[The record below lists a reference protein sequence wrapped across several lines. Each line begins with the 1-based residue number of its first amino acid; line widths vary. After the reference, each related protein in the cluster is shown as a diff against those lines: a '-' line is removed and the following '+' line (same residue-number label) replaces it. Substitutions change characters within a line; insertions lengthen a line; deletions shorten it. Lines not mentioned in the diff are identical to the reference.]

1 MSITKSFI
9 QLTEHEQTNEMNP
22 IQFYSY
28 FTSFNQIHNNDIN
41 NNLWNNHLQLTKCNP
56 FLIFNS
62 IEKLKNDEN
71 FTDNKNNTKTIEETN
86 QLSMRIPYLFP
97 VGWVPPPPH
106 ILLAYLQ
113 ANKLLRQQQGQQH
126 HHHIYEH
133 QTQQR
138 SQCYQGQLQ
147 SLPINHYIT
156 NQAIP
161 NNTQESPISNELMKT
176 QFRDSLDYFSTD
188 QILNNDHV
196 QSYEPLR
203 NSEMLNDR
211 KNNEHLNIEQQII
224 TIQQDVIQLIDY
236 HKSVLTMDDL
246 KNYSNKCEP
255 TILQIIKQ
263 TKKEHYQV
271 ICSKPILSGTLLGP
285 FSMNECFKLHEIDN
299 QPCVYKSAKLLS
311 ISDMQTTIVDNSIL
325 STLQNTTM
333 LWMTLVRGVS
343 TQVEQNITV
352 NTNLTQSNIMII
364 SVIDN
369 LKTTDDNNNNNNNLS
384 SNDSQF
390 MNTFNK
396 YNGQRLFYFKTQR
409 YIHTGE
415 ELLLNEKNPLYD
427 MFLLINANI
436 KLCNSS
442 TNSTSRKLYTENDS
456 QSSNLYSQ
464 YSNMDQTITDLNKID
479 PNNLNIKN
487 YLNNSN
493 LYSIRKSAI
502 SVKNDLIFQQQKK
515 DKNSSLNTSLLNS
528 LNKSWNDQDNLSKL
542 SGKRYHKQMN
552 VSFNDE
558 SIKSAFSHV
567 SSPKISNDY
576 NLITSHP
583 TSLRDNAIEYL
594 NDNQQLKQTMNS
606 VQGRLESAHMIETS
620 PAREGY
626 TCDRCG
632 KMFAYQYY
640 RDKHLKYTR
649 CMDQGDRKYPCKLCS
664 RSFEKRDRLRI
675 HVLHV
680 HEKHRPHKCHL
691 CGKNFS
697 QSSSLNK
704 HLRVHSGERP
714 YKCCYCNKAF
724 TASSIL
730 RTHIRQHSGEKP
742 FKCKFCWKPFASHAA
757 HDSHVRRTHSL
768 ENKLTNV
775 NQTPQVN
782 NISTPSTGDSNV
794 HWNEILNL

>member
-28 FTSFNQIHNNDIN
+28 FTSLNQIHN

-62 IEKLKNDEN
+62 IEQLKNDEN
-71 FTDNKNNTKTIEETN
+71 FSDNKNNTKTIEETN

-113 ANKLLRQQQGQQH
+113 ANKLLRQQQGQQQH
-126 HHHIYEH
+126 HNHYEH
-133 QTQQR
+133 QSQQR

-147 SLPINHYIT
+147 SLPINHYTT
-156 NQAIP
+156 NQAMP
-161 NNTQESPISNELMKT
+161 NNTQESSISNELMKT
-176 QFRDSLDYFSTD
+176 PETTNSGGSDDHSIIKD

-196 QSYEPLR
+196 QSYESLQ
-203 NSEMLNDR
+203 NSETLNGR
-211 KNNEHLNIEQQII
+211 KNNQRLNNEQQII
-224 TIQQDVIQLIDY
+224 TIQQDVIQLIDN
-236 HKSVLTMDDL
+236 HKSLLTMDDL
-246 KNYSNKCEP
+246 KTYSNKCEP
-255 TILQIIKQ
+255 TILKIIKQ

-285 FSMNECFKLHEIDN
+285 FSMNECFQMNKTDN
-299 QPCVYKSAKLLS
+299 QSCVYKSAKLLS
-311 ISDMQTTIVDNSIL
+311 ISDMQTTIADNSVL
-325 STLQNTTM
+325 NTLQNTTM
-333 LWMTLVRGVS
+333 LWMTLVRDVS
-343 TQVEQNITV
+343 TQLEQNITV
-352 NTNLTQSNIMII
+352 NRNSTQSNIMII

-369 LKTTDDNNNNNNNLS
+369 LKTIDNNSNTLS

-409 YIHTGE
+409 FIDTGE
-415 ELLLNEKNPLYD
+415 ELLLNEKNPFYD

-436 KLCNSS
+436 KLCHSS
-442 TNSTSRKLYTENDS
+442 MNPTSRKWCTENDS
-456 QSSNLYSQ
+456 QPSNLYAQ
-464 YSNMDQTITDLNKID
+464 YSNIDQNIIDLNKID
-479 PNNLNIKN
+479 PNHLNI
-487 YLNNSN
+487 NNSS
-493 LYSIRKSAI
+493 LYVIQKSTI
-502 SVKNDLIFQQQKK
+502 PKKDDLIFQQQQQKI
-515 DKNSSLNTSLLNS
+515 KNSSLNRSLINS
-528 LNKSWNDQDNLSKL
+528 LNKSWNDQDNLLKL
-542 SGKRYHKQMN
+542 SNKRYHKQMDL
-552 VSFNDE
+552 SFNDE

-567 SSPKISNDY
+567 SSSKRSNDY
-576 NLITSHP
+576 NFISSHLTSVRNN
-583 TSLRDNAIEYL
+583 TTEYS
-594 NDNQQLKQTMNS
+594 NNNNNNNNNNNHFTMNS
-606 VQGRLESAHMIETS
+606 IQEHLESAHMIETS

-768 ENKLTNV
+768 ESKLMNV

-782 NISTPSTGDSNV
+782 NISTLSTGDSNL
-794 HWNEILNL
+794 HWN